1 MGYEGDLRR
10 FLHAPRHQFFQ
21 FFLRFQ
27 IWALCDPLTGY
38 LSKFEVYQGKRHK
51 NAEKNVGANVVL
63 RLSAHLPAGT
73 RIAADRFFGTVALVM
88 SLIDCGKWFVG
99 TVMGS
104 SEGVPAE
111 LNRGKSGKGL

>member
-10 FLHAPRHQFFQ
+10 FLHAPQHQFFQ
-21 FFLRFQ
+21 FFLGFQ
-27 IWALCDPLTGY
+27 IWALCDPFTGY
-38 LSKFEVYQGKRHK
+38 LSKFEVYQGKRQK
-51 NAEKNVGANVVL
+51 NAEKNVGENVVL

-73 RIAADRFFGTVALVM
+73 CIAADRFFGTVALVM
-88 SLIDCGKWFVG
+88 SLIDCRKWFVG

-104 SEGVPAE
+104 SEGLPAE

>member
-1 MGYEGDLRR
+1 VGYEGDLRR
-10 FLHAPRHQFFQ
+10 FLHTPRHRFFQ

-88 SLIDCGKWFVG
+88 SLIDCRKWFVG

-104 SEGVPAE
+104 SEGLPAE